1 MAFPT
6 VSSRTDVCFPR
17 TLSHFSA
24 SNTNYRESISIEEPE
39 SFFPMLDLLTNPDI
53 LPRFDKRSPE
63 AQQQLAFET
72 ALSAGYLSKPGSLE
86 VVKAQ
91 LGLHS
96 ATPKIVA
103 FYQHYS
109 EKARPQNVSRETGT
123 CGSWVDW
130 YGEVICAV
138 DKLIGLTGP
147 ETLDPSDSSSVFS
160 CASILTL
167 ATMTLTPLHREP
179 FPKPQVLAF
188 DHIYPPPGRGLSN
201 PPRTAILYASFQ
213 SSNFRELH
221 SHLLRL
227 SSGPAARVQ
236 YIFRPIPPEGSTDE
250 KTYLSG
256 YGVTLDLK
264 KMDYLALDDRRSH
277 RSRTLPCYCLLRL
290 SHSKCTRFHHLGR
303 CPNGAR

>member
-1 MAFPT
+1 M
-6 VSSRTDVCFPR
+6 
-17 TLSHFSA
+17 
-24 SNTNYRESISIEEPE
+24 EEPE
-39 SFFPMLDLLTNPDI
+39 SFFPVLDLLTNPDI
-53 LPRFDKRSPE
+53 LPRFDEKSPE
-63 AQQQLAFET
+63 AQQKLAFET
-72 ALSAGYLSKPGSLE
+72 ALSAGYLSKPGSLD

-96 ATPKIVA
+96 TTPKIVA
-103 FYQHYS
+103 LYQHYS
-109 EKARPQNVSRETGT
+109 EKARLKNVSRETET

-130 YGEVICAV
+130 YGEVICEV
-138 DKLIGLTGP
+138 DKLIGLMGP
-147 ETLDPSDSSSVFS
+147 ETLDPSDSSYVFS
-160 CASILTL
+160 CANILTL
-167 ATMTLTPLHREP
+167 ATVVLTPLHSEP

-188 DHIYPPPGRGLSN
+188 DHIYPPPGHGLSN

-213 SSNFRELH
+213 SANFRELH

-236 YIFRPIPPEGSTDE
+236 YIFRPIPPEGSTGE

-277 RSRTLPCYCLLRL
+277 RNRTLHHYYLLRL
-290 SHSKCTRFHHLGR
+290 SHSKATRFQHLRR
-303 CPNGAR
+303 CPNGTR